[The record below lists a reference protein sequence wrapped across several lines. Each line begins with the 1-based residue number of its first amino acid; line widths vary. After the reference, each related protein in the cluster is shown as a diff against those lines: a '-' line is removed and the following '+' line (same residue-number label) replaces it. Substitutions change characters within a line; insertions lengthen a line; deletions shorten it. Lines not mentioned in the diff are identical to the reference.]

1 MGQPI
6 LGDRIFQ
13 GARDVGLTDQIV
25 KSLGPIFSGKN
36 LVAHT
41 LNLMRESNARKQK
54 RIVKQALHLPSLQRQ
69 PEPLP
74 YNVH

>member
-1 MGQPI
+1 MGKPV
-6 LGDRIFQ
+6 LCDRIFQ
-13 GARDVGLTDQIV
+13 CARDMRLPNQIV
-25 KSLGPIFSGKN
+25 KSLRPVFSREDF
-36 LVAHT
+36 VAHT

-54 RIVKQALHLPSLQRQ
+54 RIVEQALRLPSLQRQ